1 MGVIKVV
8 EEVLDKTYKKYA
20 FLFVDNLEFR
30 KTVKDVEDEYTS
42 WSLDVANT
50 WLFLAK
56 LEKKMRSYLKDKLDN
71 KPVEVLERYIEF
83 NLKSKTKNYLE
94 KLEDLIEFC
103 KKNDVNLS
111 DVLIEKLLDNSST
124 LENIVGNV
132 VSLYMLYIKIH
143 QMNILEK

>member
-71 KPVEVLERYIEF
+71 KQVEVLERYI
-83 NLKSKTKNYLE
+83 
-94 KLEDLIEFC
+94 
-103 KKNDVNLS
+103 
-111 DVLIEKLLDNSST
+111 
-124 LENIVGNV
+124 
-132 VSLYMLYIKIH
+132 
-143 QMNILEK
+143 